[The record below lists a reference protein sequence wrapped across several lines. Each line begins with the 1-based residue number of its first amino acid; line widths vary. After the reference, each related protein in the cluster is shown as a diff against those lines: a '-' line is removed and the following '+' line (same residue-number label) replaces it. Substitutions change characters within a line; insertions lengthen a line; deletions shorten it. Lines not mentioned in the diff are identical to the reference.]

1 MRLLE
6 KNKQDLKY
14 ALQIGEVDI
23 FERDEDGNI
32 IYDHYVDSEGNI
44 IYILDEN
51 GEKVPLTTGETE
63 IGYSV
68 PIDFRGNIAMS
79 GGEAEARAFGVDI
92 SEYDAVLLMEKDK
105 IPIDETSL
113 IWHMSE
119 VKYIDEQ
126 NTIVDRKSAD
136 YTVKRV
142 QPSINFT
149 RYLLKR
155 IVK

>member
-14 ALQIGEVDI
+14 ALQVGEVPI
-23 FERDEDGNI
+23 YERDESGNI
-32 IYDHYVDSEGNI
+32 VYIEVDGQ
-44 IYILDEN
+44 
-51 GEKVPLTTGETE
+51 KVPVETGETE
-63 IGYSV
+63 VGYSN
-68 PIDFRGNIAMS
+68 PIDFKGNIAMS
-79 GGEAEARAFGVDI
+79 GGEAEAKSFGVDI
-92 SEYDAVLLMEKDK
+92 SEYDAILLMEKDR

-113 IWHMSE
+113 IWHTSE
-119 VKYIDEQ
+119 VKYIDKQ

-142 QPSINFT
+142 HPSLNFT

>member
-14 ALQIGEVDI
+14 ALQVGEVPI
-23 FERDEDGNI
+23 YERDE
-32 IYDHYVDSEGNI
+32 EGNI
-44 IYILDEN
+44 IYIEVD
-51 GEKVPLTTGETE
+51 GQKVPVETGETE
-63 IGYSV
+63 VGYAKPV
-68 PIDFRGNIAMS
+68 DFRGNIAMS
-79 GGEAEARAFGVDI
+79 GGEAEAKSFGVDI
-92 SEYDAVLLMEKDK
+92 SEYDAILLMEKDR

-119 VKYIDEQ
+119 VKYADEQ
-126 NTIVDRKSAD
+126 NTIVDKKSAD

>member
-6 KNKQDLKY
+6 KNKQNLKY
-14 ALQIGEVDI
+14 ALQVGEVPVY
-23 FERDEDGNI
+23 ERDEDGNI
-32 IYDHYVDSEGNI
+32 LYIEVDGQ
-44 IYILDEN
+44 
-51 GEKVPLTTGETE
+51 KVPVETGETE
-63 IGYSV
+63 PGYSN

-79 GGEAEARAFGVDI
+79 GGEAEAKSFGVDI
-92 SEYDAVLLMEKDK
+92 SEYDAILLMEKNR

-113 IWHMSE
+113 IWHTSK
-119 VKYIDEQ
+119 VRYIDEQ

-136 YTVKRV
+136 YSIKRV
-142 QPSINFT
+142 QPSLNFT

>member
-6 KNKQDLKY
+6 KNKQNLKY
-14 ALQIGEVDI
+14 APQVGEVPI
-23 FERDEDGNI
+23 YERDEDGNI
-32 IYDHYVDSEGNI
+32 IYIEVDGQ
-44 IYILDEN
+44 
-51 GEKVPLTTGETE
+51 KVPVETGETE
-63 IGYSV
+63 PGYSN

-79 GGEAEARAFGVDI
+79 GGEAEAKSFGVDI
-92 SEYDAVLLMEKDK
+92 SEYDAILLMEKNR

-113 IWHMSE
+113 IWHTSK
-119 VKYIDEQ
+119 VRYIDEQ

-136 YTVKRV
+136 YSIKRV
-142 QPSINFT
+142 QPSLNFT

>member
-6 KNKQDLKY
+6 KNKQNLKY
-14 ALQIGEVDI
+14 ALQVGEVPI
-23 FERDEDGNI
+23 YERDE
-32 IYDHYVDSEGNI
+32 EGNI
-44 IYILDEN
+44 IYIDVD
-51 GEKVPLTTGETE
+51 GQKVPVETGETE
-63 IGYSV
+63 IGYDKPV
-68 PIDFRGNIAMS
+68 DFRGNIAMS
-79 GGEAEARAFGVDI
+79 GGEAEAKSFGVDI
-92 SEYDAVLLMEKDK
+92 SEYDAIILMEKDR

-113 IWHMSE
+113 LWHTSE

-142 QPSINFT
+142 QPSLNFT

>member
-6 KNKQDLKY
+6 KNKQNLKY
-14 ALQIGEVDI
+14 ALQVGEVPVY
-23 FERDEDGNI
+23 ERDEDGNI
-32 IYDHYVDSEGNI
+32 IYIEVDGQ
-44 IYILDEN
+44 
-51 GEKVPLTTGETE
+51 KVPVETGETE
-63 IGYSV
+63 PGYSN

-79 GGEAEARAFGVDI
+79 GGEAEAKSFGVDI
-92 SEYDAVLLMEKDK
+92 SEYDAILLMEKNR

-113 IWHMSE
+113 IWHTSK
-119 VKYIDEQ
+119 VRYIDEQ

-136 YTVKRV
+136 YSIKRV
-142 QPSINFT
+142 QPSLNFT

>member
-14 ALQIGEVDI
+14 ALQVGEVDV
-23 FERDEDGNI
+23 FARDENGNI

-44 IYILDEN
+44 IFILDEN
-51 GEKVPLTTGETE
+51 GDKVPLKTGETE
-63 IGYSV
+63 IGYSNPV
-68 PIDFRGNIAMS
+68 DFRGNIAMS
-79 GGEAEARAFGVDI
+79 GGEAEAKSFGVDI
-92 SEYDAVLLMEKDK
+92 SDYDAILLMEKDE
-105 IPIDETSL
+105 IPIDESSL
-113 IWHMSE
+113 IWHTSK

-136 YTVKRV
+136 YTIKRV
-142 QPSINFT
+142 QPSLNFT

>member
-6 KNKQDLKY
+6 KNKQNLKY
-14 ALQIGEVDI
+14 ALQVGEVPI
-23 FERDEDGNI
+23 YERDEDGNI
-32 IYDHYVDSEGNI
+32 IYIEVDGQ
-44 IYILDEN
+44 
-51 GEKVPLTTGETE
+51 KVPVETGETE
-63 IGYSV
+63 PGYSN

-79 GGEAEARAFGVDI
+79 GGEAEAKSFGVDI
-92 SEYDAVLLMEKDK
+92 SEYDAVLLMEKDR

-119 VKYIDEQ
+119 VKYADEQ
-126 NTIVDRKSAD
+126 NTIVDKKSAD

-142 QPSINFT
+142 QPSLNFT

-155 IVK
+155 VVK

>member
-6 KNKQDLKY
+6 KNKQNLKY
-14 ALQIGEVDI
+14 ALQVGEVLI
-23 FERDEDGNI
+23 YERDE
-32 IYDHYVDSEGNI
+32 EGNI
-44 IYILDEN
+44 IYIDVD
-51 GEKVPLTTGETE
+51 GQKVPVETGETE
-63 IGYSV
+63 IGYDKPV
-68 PIDFRGNIAMS
+68 DFRGNIAMS
-79 GGEAEARAFGVDI
+79 GGEAEAKSFGVDI
-92 SEYDAVLLMEKDK
+92 SEYDAILLMEKGR

-119 VKYIDEQ
+119 VKYVDKQ
-126 NTIVDRKSAD
+126 NTIVDKKSAD

-142 QPSINFT
+142 QTSLNFT

>member
-14 ALQIGEVDI
+14 ALQVGEVPI
-23 FERDEDGNI
+23 YERDE
-32 IYDHYVDSEGNI
+32 EGNI
-44 IYILDEN
+44 IYIEVD
-51 GEKVPLTTGETE
+51 GQKVPVETGETE
-63 IGYSV
+63 VGYAKPV
-68 PIDFRGNIAMS
+68 DFRGNIAMS
-79 GGEAEARAFGVDI
+79 GGEAEDKSFGVDI
-92 SEYDAVLLMEKDK
+92 SEYDAILLMEKDR

-119 VKYIDEQ
+119 VKYADEQ
-126 NTIVDRKSAD
+126 NTVVDRKSAD
-136 YTVKRV
+136 YSIKRV
-142 QPSINFT
+142 QPSLNFT

>member
-14 ALQIGEVDI
+14 ALQVGEVPI
-23 FERDEDGNI
+23 YERDE
-32 IYDHYVDSEGNI
+32 EGNI
-44 IYILDEN
+44 IYIEVA
-51 GEKVPLTTGETE
+51 GQKVPVETGETE
-63 IGYSV
+63 VGYAKPV
-68 PIDFRGNIAMS
+68 DFRGNIAMS
-79 GGEAEARAFGVDI
+79 GGEAEAKSFGVDI
-92 SEYDAVLLMEKDK
+92 SEYDAILLMEKDR

-119 VKYIDEQ
+119 VKYADEQ
-126 NTIVDRKSAD
+126 NTIVDKKSAD

-142 QPSINFT
+142 QPSLNFT

>member
-6 KNKQDLKY
+6 KNKQKMKY
-14 ALQIGEVDI
+14 SLQIGEVPI
-23 FERDEDGNI
+23 YERDE
-32 IYDHYVDSEGNI
+32 EGNI
-44 IYILDEN
+44 IYIDVD
-51 GEKVPLTTGETE
+51 GQKVPVETGETE
-63 IGYSV
+63 IGYDKPV
-68 PIDFRGNIAMS
+68 DFRGNIAMS
-79 GGEAEARAFGVDI
+79 GGEAEAKSFGVDI

-119 VKYIDEQ
+119 VEYIDEQ
-126 NTIVDRKSAD
+126 NTMVDRKSAD

>member
-6 KNKQDLKY
+6 KNKQNLKY
-14 ALQIGEVDI
+14 ALQVGEVPI
-23 FERDEDGNI
+23 YERDEDGNI
-32 IYDHYVDSEGNI
+32 IYIEVDGQ
-44 IYILDEN
+44 
-51 GEKVPLTTGETE
+51 KVPVETGETE
-63 IGYSV
+63 PGYSN

-79 GGEAEARAFGVDI
+79 GGEAEAKSFGVDI
-92 SEYDAVLLMEKDK
+92 SEYDAILLMEKNR

-113 IWHMSE
+113 IWHTSK
-119 VKYIDEQ
+119 VRYIDEQ

-136 YTVKRV
+136 YSIKRV
-142 QPSINFT
+142 QPSLNFT

>member
-6 KNKQDLKY
+6 KNKQNLSMRYK
-14 ALQIGEVDI
+14 LGEVPVY
-23 FERDEDGNI
+23 ERDEDGNI
-32 IYDHYVDSEGNI
+32 IYIEVDGQ
-44 IYILDEN
+44 
-51 GEKVPLTTGETE
+51 KVPVETGETE
-63 IGYSV
+63 PGYSN

-79 GGEAEARAFGVDI
+79 GGEAEAKSFGVDI
-92 SEYDAVLLMEKDK
+92 SEYDAILLMEKNR

-113 IWHMSE
+113 IWHTSK
-119 VKYIDEQ
+119 VRYIDEQ

-136 YTVKRV
+136 YSIKRV
-142 QPSINFT
+142 QPSLNFT

>member
-6 KNKQDLKY
+6 KNKQNLKY
-14 ALQIGEVDI
+14 ALQVGEVPVY
-23 FERDEDGNI
+23 ERDEDGNI
-32 IYDHYVDSEGNI
+32 IYIEVDGQ
-44 IYILDEN
+44 
-51 GEKVPLTTGETE
+51 KVPVETGETE
-63 IGYSV
+63 PGYSI

-79 GGEAEARAFGVDI
+79 GGEAEAKSFGVDI
-92 SEYDAVLLMEKDK
+92 SEYDAILLMEKNR

-113 IWHMSE
+113 IWHTSK
-119 VKYIDEQ
+119 VRYIDEQ

-136 YTVKRV
+136 YSIKRV
-142 QPSINFT
+142 QPSLNFT

>member
-1 MRLLE
+1 MLE

-14 ALQIGEVDI
+14 ALQIGEVPI
-23 FERDEDGNI
+23 YERDE
-32 IYDHYVDSEGNI
+32 EGNI
-44 IYILDEN
+44 IYIDVD
-51 GEKVPLTTGETE
+51 GQKVPVETGETE
-63 IGYSV
+63 IGYDKPV
-68 PIDFRGNIAMS
+68 DFRGNIAMS
-79 GGEAEARAFGVDI
+79 GGEAEAKSFGVDI
-92 SEYDAVLLMEKDK
+92 SEYDAVLLMEKGR

-113 IWHMSE
+113 IWHTSA

-126 NTIVDRKSAD
+126 NTIVDRKTAD
-136 YTVKRV
+136 YSIKRV

>member
-6 KNKQDLKY
+6 KNKQNLKY
-14 ALQIGEVDI
+14 ALQVGEVQVY
-23 FERDEDGNI
+23 ERDEDGNI
-32 IYDHYVDSEGNI
+32 IYIEVDGQ
-44 IYILDEN
+44 
-51 GEKVPLTTGETE
+51 KVPVETGETE
-63 IGYSV
+63 PGYSN

-79 GGEAEARAFGVDI
+79 GGEAEAKSFGVDI
-92 SEYDAVLLMEKDK
+92 SEYDAILLMEKNR

-113 IWHMSE
+113 IWHTSK
-119 VKYIDEQ
+119 VRYIDEQ

-136 YTVKRV
+136 YSIKRV
-142 QPSINFT
+142 QPSLNFT

>member
-14 ALQIGEVDI
+14 ALQVGEVPI
-23 FERDEDGNI
+23 YERDE
-32 IYDHYVDSEGNI
+32 EGNI
-44 IYILDEN
+44 IYIEVD
-51 GEKVPLTTGETE
+51 GQKVPVETGETE
-63 IGYSV
+63 VGYAKPV
-68 PIDFRGNIAMS
+68 DFRGNIAMS
-79 GGEAEARAFGVDI
+79 GGEAEDKSFGVDI
-92 SEYDAVLLMEKDK
+92 SEYDAILLMEKDR

-119 VKYIDEQ
+119 VKYADEQ
-126 NTIVDRKSAD
+126 NTIVDKKSAD

-142 QPSINFT
+142 QPSLNFT

-155 IVK
+155 VVK

>member
-6 KNKQDLKY
+6 KNKQNLKY
-14 ALQIGEVDI
+14 ALQVGEVTVY
-23 FERDEDGNI
+23 ERDEDGNI
-32 IYDHYVDSEGNI
+32 IYIEVDGQ
-44 IYILDEN
+44 
-51 GEKVPLTTGETE
+51 KVPVETGETE
-63 IGYSV
+63 PGYSN

-79 GGEAEARAFGVDI
+79 GGEAEAKSFGVDI
-92 SEYDAVLLMEKDK
+92 SEYDAILLMEKNR

-113 IWHMSE
+113 IWHTSK
-119 VKYIDEQ
+119 VRYIDEQ

-136 YTVKRV
+136 YSIKRV
-142 QPSINFT
+142 QPSLNFT